1 MAEDCILIDH
11 GSKGRC
17 SWLVSPGTVIMEKK
31 KDRVIVYAVY
41 IHVCTCRDVLM
52 GRWGEMIKML

>member
-1 MAEDCILIDH
+1 MLLVLFLFNFLSAPCISYWVDTKDFMAEDCILIDH

-31 KDRVIVYAVY
+31 
-41 IHVCTCRDVLM
+41 
-52 GRWGEMIKML
+52 G

>member
-1 MAEDCILIDH
+1 MLLVLFLFNFLSAPCISYWVDTKDFMAEDCILIDH

-31 KDRVIVYAVY
+31 RI
-41 IHVCTCRDVLM
+41 
-52 GRWGEMIKML
+52 G